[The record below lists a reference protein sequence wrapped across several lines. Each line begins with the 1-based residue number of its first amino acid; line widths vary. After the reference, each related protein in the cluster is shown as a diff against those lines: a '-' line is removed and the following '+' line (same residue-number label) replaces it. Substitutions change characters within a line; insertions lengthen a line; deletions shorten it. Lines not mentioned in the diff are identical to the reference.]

1 MTRAH
6 NAKTPLTDVRGSVDS
21 VRYRAA
27 RVSKRLCRRL
37 FVVLVSALAAHAAGF
52 TGDSARGQRLFETL
66 ACVQCHSVNGTGGKS
81 APDLGRVLDRG
92 FTPATLAATMWN
104 HAPGMW
110 ASMRDR
116 QITAG
121 ELDQQAAQDL
131 MAFFYAAR
139 FFEKPGDAGR
149 GKRAFASDGCAGCH
163 SLPVSQWQGLTDPIA
178 LIDAMWNHRSQ
189 MLAATASKGVRFP
202 LLSAQDLTDMLVYLR
217 NQPGNLPGSRERTG
231 VFRIESTGAG
241 DAVFQS
247 AGCAKC
253 HQTVAALAQDV
264 QGQNGQEMT
273 LTEIAAEMWNH
284 APRMAAA
291 GAPAINLTPGQMSDL
306 VSSFWAAKF
315 FEDAGRTASGSRVF
329 ASKNCAVCHNDAA
342 SGAPRLPVAGR
353 DFSGAAMIS
362 VLWRHGPRMLDL
374 MKTKGLGWPRFNGAQ
389 MADLIAYLNTY
400 KP

>member
-1 MTRAH
+1 MTR
-6 NAKTPLTDVRGSVDS
+6 LW
-21 VRYRAA
+21 
-27 RVSKRLCRRL
+27 LL
-37 FVVLVSALAAHAAGF
+37 FAVALAAHAADF
-52 TGDSARGQRLFETL
+52 TADSARGQMLFETL
-66 ACVQCHSVNGTGGKS
+66 SCVRCHNVNGTGGKV
-81 APDLGRVLDRG
+81 APDLGRMLDRG

-110 ASMRDR
+110 AAMRDR

-178 LIDAMWNHRSQ
+178 LVEAMWNHRSQ
-189 MLAATASKGVRFP
+189 MLAAAASKRVRFP

-217 NQPGNLPGSRERTG
+217 NQPGNQPGNLPGTREQVG
-231 VFRIESTGAG
+231 VFRIESVGAG
-241 DAVFQS
+241 DALFRS

-264 QGQNGQEMT
+264 QGQT

-291 GAPAINLTPGQMSDL
+291 GAPAVNLAPDQMREL
-306 VSSFWAAKF
+306 LSSFWAAKF
-315 FEDAGRTASGSRVF
+315 FEDAGRPGAGSRVF
-329 ASKNCAVCHNDAA
+329 ANKKCVVCHNDAS
-342 SGAPRLPVAGR
+342 SGAPRLPIPGR
-353 DFSGAAMIS
+353 DFRAAAMIS
-362 VLWRHGPRMLDL
+362 ALRRHGPRMLDL
-374 MKTKGLGWPRFNGAQ
+374 MKTKGREWPRFNGAQ
-389 MADLIAYLNTY
+389 MADLIAYLNAN

>member
-1 MTRAH
+1 MIRIVLA
-6 NAKTPLTDVRGSVDS
+6 
-21 VRYRAA
+21 
-27 RVSKRLCRRL
+27 L
-37 FVVLVSALAAHAAGF
+37 FVSPLAAHAASF

-110 ASMRDR
+110 ASLRDR
-116 QITAG
+116 QIAAG
-121 ELDQQAAQDL
+121 ELDRQAAQDL

-163 SLPVSQWQGLTDPIA
+163 SLPLSQWQGLTDPIA

-217 NQPGNLPGSRERTG
+217 NQPGNQPGNLPGAREQAG
-231 VFRIESTGAG
+231 VFRIESVG
-241 DAVFQS
+241 DGGAVFQS

-253 HQTVAALAQDV
+253 HQTVDALAQDV

-291 GAPAINLTPGQMSDL
+291 GAPAANLTPDQMRDL

-315 FEDAGRTASGSRVF
+315 FEDAGHPTAGRRVF
-329 ASKNCAVCHNDAA
+329 AGKNCAVCHNDAA
-342 SGAPRLPVAGR
+342 SGAPRLPIAGR

-362 VLWRHGPRMLDL
+362 ALWRHGPRMLDL
-374 MKTKGLGWPRFNGAQ
+374 MKTKGLEWPRFNGPQ
-389 MADLIAYLNTY
+389 MADLIAYLNTN